1 MKKDVKKTLKEL
13 GILVVYLFGS
23 RAIGQESRLSDLDLG
38 IVLKNPVPGKD
49 TRSLYTKL
57 YKLFAAVYP
66 CSKVD
71 IVFLQSA
78 PLSLQYHAVKEGKI
92 LFEEDSRLRADY
104 ENMVVKQYLDF
115 KPVLDSFDRA
125 TMERYG
131 EA

>member
-1 MKKDVKKTLKEL
+1 MKKDIKKKLKES

-23 RAIGQESRLSDLDLG
+23 RAIGKGSRLSDVDLG

-57 YKLFAAVYP
+57 YKLFATIYP
-66 CSKVD
+66 SSKVD

-115 KPVLDSFDRA
+115 KPVLDFFDRV

-131 EA
+131 ET